1 MEGCFVY
8 RFLTRISGLF
18 TVVVEFSV
26 SPVIRVLVY
35 TAASFQLSNFY
46 LRTVH
51 SYSSF
56 IGALLT
62 FIRLVL
68 LCSYAVITLQLLQ
81 FLYSY
86 IIIQL
91 LHNSNYMYTATYVS
105 GPLVVVSVIYNKYEF
120 LDFVLL
126 QGM

>member
-8 RFLTRISGLF
+8 RFLTRIFGPF

-26 SPVIRVLVY
+26 SPVIRVLDY
-35 TAASFQLSNFY
+35 PAASFQLSNFY
-46 LRTVH
+46 LRAVH

-91 LHNSNYMYTATYVS
+91 LHNSSYMYTATYVS
-105 GPLVVVSVIYNKYEF
+105 GPLVVVSVTYNKYEF
-120 LDFVLL
+120 LAIALL

>member
-8 RFLTRISGLF
+8 KFLTRIFGLF

-26 SPVIRVLVY
+26 SPVIRVLDY
-35 TAASFQLSNFY
+35 PAASFQLSNFY
-46 LRTVH
+46 LRAVH
-51 SYSSF
+51 SYSFF
-56 IGALLT
+56 IGALPT

-68 LCSYAVITLQLLQ
+68 LCSYAVIILQLLQ
-81 FLYSY
+81 FSYSY

-91 LHNSNYMYTATYVS
+91 LHNSSYMYTATYVS
-105 GPLVVVSVIYNKYEF
+105 GSLVVVSVTYNKYEF
-120 LDFVLL
+120 LAFALL